1 MPLFLQGEPG
11 KNFYVLMSGSMEVIV
26 NENVVNVISP
36 GEGFGELA
44 LLHDT
49 PRSATI
55 QATEYCTLW
64 TLDRN
69 TFRSAV

>member
-1 MPLFLQGEPG
+1 MYVVEDGMPLFLQGEPA
-11 KNFYVLMSGSMEVIV
+11 KNFYVLMKGQMEVII
-26 NENVVNVISP
+26 NENRVNFIKP

-55 QATEYCTLW
+55 
-64 TLDRN
+64 
-69 TFRSAV
+69 

>member
-1 MPLFLQGEPG
+1 MPLFLQGEPA

-55 QATEYCTLW
+55 
-64 TLDRN
+64 
-69 TFRSAV
+69 